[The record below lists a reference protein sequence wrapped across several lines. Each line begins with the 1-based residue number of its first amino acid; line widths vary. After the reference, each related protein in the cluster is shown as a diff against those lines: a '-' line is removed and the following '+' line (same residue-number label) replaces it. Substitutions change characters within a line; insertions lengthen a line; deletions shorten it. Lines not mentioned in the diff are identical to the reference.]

1 MFSEVLPIEVQ
12 KMLQENK
19 QLVVVDVREAGE
31 VAGGTIPGAINI
43 PLGQVLTRI
52 NEFDSNKEYLMIC
65 RSGNRSSLACEWL
78 SSKGF
83 QVTNLLGGMMS
94 WDGPVE

>member
-1 MFSEVLPIEVQ
+1 MFSEVLPVEAQ

-31 VAGGTIPGAINI
+31 VASGTIPGAINI
-43 PLGQVLTRI
+43 PLGQVLARI
-52 NEFDSNKEYLMIC
+52 DEFDSNKEYLMIC

>member
-1 MFSEVLPIEVQ
+1 MFSNVLSTEAQ
-12 KMLQENK
+12 QMLQEKKN
-19 QLVVVDVREAGE
+19 LVVVDVREAGE

-43 PLGQVLTRI
+43 PLGQVLARMD
-52 NEFDSNKEYLMIC
+52 EFQADKEYLIIC

-94 WDGPVE
+94 WEGPVE

>member
-1 MFSEVLPIEVQ
+1 MFSEVLPTEAQ